1 MILGHVHITKAS
13 VQTHRDS
20 YLLRNLSVI
29 SVRRPFFGGS
39 VLFALGGSGFGL
51 AFADLLYLHEMIGLG
66 TTIAVCLGLGVKLA
80 QIQLLSRDLRGT
92 ELSQMIW
99 GSYGHL
105 NRIRAEIVA
114 ALEGI
119 DTEDRL

>member
-1 MILGHVHITKAS
+1 
-13 VQTHRDS
+13 
-20 YLLRNLSVI
+20 
-29 SVRRPFFGGS
+29 
-39 VLFALGGSGFGL
+39 
-51 AFADLLYLHEMIGLG
+51 
-66 TTIAVCLGLGVKLA
+66 
-80 QIQLLSRDLRGT
+80 
-92 ELSQMIW
+92 MIW